1 MPSPPKDAARRS
13 RTVTTMKSVT
23 LVALILACAGAI
35 AASTAFSVLPNAWIV
50 RGPMGPSLRTGTMPQ
65 GAALSPDG
73 STLAVVES
81 GFNPPALA
89 LYSTRN
95 LQTIR
100 RVTLTGAFGRPVWT
114 GRGILVAGANADAL
128 FAIDPASG
136 HVSKIAL
143 QRNSY
148 PVAVAAHI
156 NLVAVATNGDDSV
169 RIGRLD
175 GLRNAR
181 AIRIG
186 HQLGPLVFSPDGSRL
201 IVTVRSASY
210 VASVDTRTGAVRRI
224 ATDLHPSD
232 VLVVRGKLYVAQA
245 DADTVGIYDAGTLNR
260 IGDVFV
266 GTVAHHIGSSPNALS
281 GAGDAVYVSLGAA
294 NEVAVLRDG
303 RVAARLP
310 AGWYPTDAVGRGDRL
325 FIVDGKGDGTKPN
338 LGFNVMSRGY
348 HDYIASIEYG
358 SIREIALDGALP
370 LPNPQGAQGARM
382 PPAQTILH
390 AGGPIEHVFFILK
403 ENRTYDQIL
412 GDMPQGNGDPKLVYF
427 GAQVTPNQHALA
439 QRFGLFDAFYTSG
452 EVSDS
457 GHNWADGAFANDYV
471 ERWWPPAY
479 GGRNDNDEVL
489 SGTGAGVASGG
500 YIWDA
505 ARRANVSFRDYG
517 EMALMPAIEGHV
529 AATAPSLGD
538 RFDPHYVGWDLD
550 YSDLDRVK
558 EWKREFDGFVSNGTV
573 PQLEYMWL
581 PNDHTAGTRPGQL
594 SPAAYIATNDYAV
607 GLIVEAISHS
617 KIWPSSAIFITE
629 DDAQDGADHV
639 SDQRSTLYIAS
650 PYATGGAIHDHFS
663 TVSVLRT
670 IELLLGMKPLS
681 TYDATAA
688 PLYAAFDSTPKLE
701 PFDATAPKIDTT
713 TRNAKV
719 ASATTVGIEWDLSRP
734 DRPLPASITRR
745 R

>member
-1 MPSPPKDAARRS
+1 
-13 RTVTTMKSVT
+13 MKFVT
-23 LVALILACAGAI
+23 LVAAILVCAGAI
-35 AASTAFSVLPNAWIV
+35 AASAAFSVLPNAWIV
-50 RGPMGPSLRTGTMPQ
+50 RGPVGPNVRTGTMPQ

-73 STLAVVES
+73 SMLAVVES

-95 LQTIR
+95 LQTVR
-100 RVTLTGAFGRPVWT
+100 RVALTGAFGRPVWT

-128 FAIDPASG
+128 FAIDPTSG
-136 HVSKIAL
+136 RVRKIAL

-148 PVAVAAHI
+148 PVAVAA
-156 NLVAVATNGDDSV
+156 NRGFVAVATNGDDSV

-175 GLRNAR
+175 GLRNVR
-181 AIRIG
+181 AIKIG
-186 HQLGPLVFSPDGSRL
+186 HQLGPLAFSPDGSRL
-201 IVTVRSASY
+201 FATVRSASY

-224 ATDLHPSD
+224 ATGLHPSD
-232 VLVVRGKLYVAQA
+232 VLVVGGRLYVAQA
-245 DADTVGIYDAGTLNR
+245 DADTVGTYDASTGKR
-260 IGDVFV
+260 IDDVFV

-281 GAGDAVYVSLGAA
+281 AAGDAIYVSLGAA
-294 NEVAVLRDG
+294 NEVAVLRNG
-303 RVAARLP
+303 RLAARLP
-310 AGWYPTDAVGRGDRL
+310 AGWYPTDAVARGDRL
-325 FIVDGKGDGTKPN
+325 FILNGKGDGTKPN
-338 LGFNVMSRGY
+338 PGFDVMSRGY
-348 HDYIASIEYG
+348 RNYIASIEYG
-358 SIREIALDGALP
+358 SVREIALGGALP
-370 LPNPQGAQGARM
+370 LPNPQGAQGARE
-382 PPAQTILH
+382 PPSQTILRS
-390 AGGPIEHVFFILK
+390 GGPIEHVFFILK

-457 GHNWADGAFANDYV
+457 GHNWSDGAFANDYV
-471 ERWWPPAY
+471 ERMWPPVY
-479 GGRNDNDEVL
+479 GGRNDDDEVL
-489 SGTGAGVASGG
+489 TGKGAGVASGG
-500 YIWDA
+500 YMWDA

-517 EMALMPAIEGHV
+517 EMAP
-529 AATAPSLGD
+529 TPSLGD

-550 YSDLDRVK
+550 YSDLARVK
-558 EWKREFDGFVSNGTV
+558 EWKREFDGFVANGTV

-581 PNDHTAGTRPGQL
+581 PNDHTAGTRPGRL

-607 GLIVEAISHS
+607 GQIVEAISHS

-639 SDQRSTLYIAS
+639 SDQRSTLYVAS
-650 PYATGGAIHDHFS
+650 PYAKGGAIHDHFS

-670 IELLLGMKPLS
+670 IELMLGMEPLS
-681 TYDATAA
+681 AYDATAA
-688 PLYAAFDSTPKLE
+688 PLYAAFDTTPKLE
-701 PFDATAPKIDTT
+701 PFEAIAPKVDTT

-719 ASATTVGIEWDLSRP
+719 ASAATVGREWDPNGP